1 MDPWVKSDLKL
12 VAQEYIVK
20 LVPLNI
26 FLKIICLGFLMDV
39 GLISWDE
46 EENFFKTIL
55 AFFGGLTQRFSESY
69 KSDSSRYTCDKY

>member
-12 VAQEYIVK
+12 VAQEYILK

-46 EENFFKTIL
+46 EQTFLKPF
-55 AFFGGLTQRFSESY
+55 
-69 KSDSSRYTCDKY
+69 